1 MAKRLTWP
9 VKLRPDGVGFASVDQ
24 ETEREVLASAENVLR
39 TIQGERLT
47 NPEYGVPEQLFELG
61 GADAQPFIDAIERW
75 EPRATIV
82 VEISDLE
89 GMISRVRAEI
99 SA

>member
-1 MAKRLTWP
+1 MPKTLTWP
-9 VKLRPDGVGFASVDQ
+9 IRLNGAGTSFATAEQ
-24 ETEREVLASAENVLR
+24 GTEREVLASAENVLR
-39 TIQGERLT
+39 TIQGERPG

-61 GADAQPFIDAIERW
+61 GADATPFIEAIKRW
-75 EPRATIV
+75 EPRATVV